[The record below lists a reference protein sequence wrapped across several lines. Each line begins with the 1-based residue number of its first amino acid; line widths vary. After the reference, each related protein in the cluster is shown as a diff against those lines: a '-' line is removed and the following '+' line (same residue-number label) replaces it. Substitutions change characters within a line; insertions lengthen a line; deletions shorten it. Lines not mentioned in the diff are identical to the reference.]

1 MTLRARLFAL
11 VFVVGACASS
21 SANPA
26 QPHTCESNSDC
37 PAGQMCD
44 GSAGCDT
51 PWTCVEERV
60 CSTDSREYC
69 ACDGTTIRGSG
80 SCPPAPFSHAGA
92 CE

>member
-1 MTLRARLFAL
+1 MTARALLFT
-11 VFVVGACASS
+11 FTIFVGACGST
-21 SANPA
+21 
-26 QPHTCESNSDC
+26 QPTPPQACESAADC
-37 PAGQMCD
+37 SAGWMCD

-51 PWTCVEERV
+51 GWTCVPERV

-80 SCPPAPFSHAGA
+80 SCPPAPFAHAGA